1 LTSKEVISKMFK
13 FKAPQKIFQIE
24 KMKIGGQPGE
34 LPTALIGTIF
44 YEKHKIVKNSE
55 KGIFDKKKAE
65 DLLKKE
71 EELSD
76 LTGNPCGVDVVCTS
90 FESAV
95 KYLDFISAV
104 TDMPI
109 STDIWKP
116 EIRIAL
122 LKHIA
127 EVGLSDRII
136 YNSIMSVPIP
146 KEEELNAIKE
156 SKVKASIVLCYN
168 VKDRT
173 AKGVLS
179 LLKGT
184 EEQKGLLKIVEE
196 AGIEKPLIDATIFT
210 YVPSIGV
217 GAKACF
223 MVKEELGLPVG
234 GSPGNATTMGGP
246 LWKLAKPW
254 GIDTFKAC
262 ETASQVIPLALGAD
276 FLLYGTIESA
286 PWIFPACAMV
296 DAMLA
301 TTAKAEYGMNTL
313 TKEHPLYKLFPEFV
327 EKLEKAAI

>member
-1 LTSKEVISKMFK
+1 MFK
-13 FKAPQKIFQIE
+13 FKAPQKIFQIG
-24 KMKIGGQPGE
+24 KVKIGGQPGE
-34 LPTALIGTIF
+34 LPKVLIGTIF
-44 YEKHKIVKNSE
+44 YEKHKIVKDPE
-55 KGIFDKKKAE
+55 KGIFDKEKAE
-65 DLLKKE
+65 GLIKRQ

-76 LTGNPCGVDVVCTS
+76 LTGNPCGLDVVCTS
-90 FESAV
+90 LESAR
-95 KYLDFISAV
+95 KYIDFVSEV
-104 TDMPI
+104 TDAPI

-136 YNSIMSVPIP
+136 YNSMMSVPTP
-146 KEEELNAIKE
+146 KEDEINAIKE
-156 SKVKASIVLCYN
+156 SKVKASILLCYN
-168 VKDRT
+168 IKDRT

-184 EEQKGLLKIVEE
+184 KEQKGMLKLAEE
-196 AGIEKPLIDATIFT
+196 AGIEKPLVDTTIFT

-217 GAKACF
+217 GSKACF
-223 MVKEELGLPVG
+223 MVKDELGIPVG

-246 LWKLAKPW
+246 LWKMAKPW
-254 GIDTFKAC
+254 GLDTFKAC
-262 ETASQVIPLALGAD
+262 EAASQVVPLILGAD

-301 TTAKAEYGMNTL
+301 TAARTEFGMDTL
-313 TKEHPLYKLFPEFV
+313 TKETSLYKLFPDFV
-327 EKLEKAAI
+327 EKLEKAAL